1 MNNIIVISGPSGC
14 GKSTLINH
22 LMEQHTDILFS
33 TSHTT
38 RPIRDNEIDGKDYY
52 FISKE
57 QFLQMIDNDEFV
69 EWAQVYQ
76 NYYGTSCR
84 EIETKCQS
92 GKSLMLNLD
101 VQGAK
106 NFKKKYPEALY
117 IFVVPPSLEELQR
130 RLKERENKMDPNT
143 LKRLEVAREEME
155 HYHLY
160 DYIVVNDNLQEAMHV
175 LSSIYTAYQNTT
187 ARHEAFVKSLLVS
200 KNLATDKHG

>member
-1 MNNIIVISGPSGC
+1 
-14 GKSTLINH
+14 
-22 LMEQHTDILFS
+22 MEQHTDILFS

-38 RPIRDNEIDGKDYY
+38 RPIRDNEMDGKDYY

-76 NYYGTSCR
+76 NYYGTSYR
-84 EIETKCQS
+84 EIESKCQS
-92 GKSLMLNLD
+92 GKNLVLNLD

-106 NFKKKYPEALY
+106 NFKKKYPEALF

-130 RLKERENKMDPNT
+130 RLKERENKMDLHI
-143 LKRLEVAREEME
+143 LKRLEVASEEME

-160 DYIVVNDNLQEAMHV
+160 DYIVVNDNLQEAMEV
-175 LSSIYTAYQNTT
+175 LNSIYTAYQNTT
-187 ARHEAFVKSLLVS
+187 ARHEAFIKRLLI
-200 KNLATDKHG
+200 